1 MGFDWTDFGNN
12 FADASG
18 ATAFTNVLGA
28 THTGAGGFS
37 GNTHYLGNRIG
48 QDANKVIDTGEHVLD
63 AGQQA
68 TKNMAD
74 AMKGITDMLKGITT
88 MDPTKLAI
96 GAVVV
101 IVIMKI

>member
-12 FADASG
+12 LADVTG
-18 ATAFTNVLGA
+18 ATAFTNVIGA
-28 THTGAGGFS
+28 TNTGAGGFS
-37 GNTHYLGNRIG
+37 GNSHYLGNRIG

-63 AGQQA
+63 SGQQA

-74 AMKGITDMLKGITT
+74 AMKGVTNMLKGLTN
-88 MDPTKLAI
+88 MDPTKIAI

>member
-12 FADASG
+12 LADVTG
-18 ATAFTNVLGA
+18 ATGFTNVIGV

-37 GNTHYLGNRIG
+37 GNSNYLGNRIG

-63 AGQQA
+63 AGQDA

-74 AMKGITDMLKGITT
+74 AMKGITNMLKGITN

-96 GAVVV
+96 GAVVI